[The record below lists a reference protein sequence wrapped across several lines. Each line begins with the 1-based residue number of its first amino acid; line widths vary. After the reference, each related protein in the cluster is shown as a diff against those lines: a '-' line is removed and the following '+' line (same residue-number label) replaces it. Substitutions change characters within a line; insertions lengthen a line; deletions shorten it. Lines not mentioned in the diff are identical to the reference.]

1 MRALLAAAPPA
12 LALVLLLAR
21 VSPVRA
27 SLAALATGVVALLIG
42 FPVSSAELIRTEA
55 KALVTGLEVAL
66 IILGGVLLYELTERS
81 GAQQRLG
88 EWVGEL
94 TDDRGR
100 RVLLVVLGVT
110 PFVESVTGFGVG
122 VIVAAPLLL
131 RMGFGVLESAV
142 LGLLGLVA
150 VPWGGLAVGTLV
162 AARLAGVPFDSLGA
176 ASALLSLPVFLIVGA
191 AALWVALGR
200 RGAVRRLPELLVVA
214 AALCV
219 GIWAVNRSLGTPL
232 AGALG
237 SLVAI
242 AVVLALARLREGRVP
257 QRSREAGRASLPYA
271 LLVALL
277 GASQGAA
284 TLLPAGLARAIV
296 ASPAPWLFVTCALI
310 PLLAGAVAAADA
322 LRSAA
327 VRWLPVA
334 AATFVFL
341 ALGAL
346 MTASGMSAALAEAG
360 TRLGQGYLLL
370 APWIGGV
377 GGFLTGS
384 NSGANAMFATAQV
397 EAAAQIGY
405 PPLTLL
411 AVQNVSAS
419 LLTMASAPRVALA
432 ASLLGPDAASGRVLR
447 AVLLTDAVVLVA
459 LGALS
464 LWLAT

>member
-1 MRALLAAAPPA
+1 MSTLLAATPPTV
-12 LALVLLLAR
+12 ALVLLLAR
-21 VSPVRA
+21 VTPVRA
-27 SLAALATGVVALLIG
+27 SLAALATGVVALLVG
-42 FPVSSAELIRTEA
+42 FPVASGELIRAEA
-55 KALVTGLEVAL
+55 EALVTGIEVVL

-81 GAQQRLG
+81 GAQERLG
-88 EWVGEL
+88 AWVGEL
-94 TDDRGR
+94 TEDRGR

-122 VIVAAPLLL
+122 VIVAVPLLM
-131 RMGFGVLESAV
+131 RMGFAVIESAV

-176 ASALLSLPVFLIVGA
+176 ASALLSLPIFLIVGA
-191 AALWVALGR
+191 SALSVALGA
-200 RGAVRRLPELLVVA
+200 RGAARRLPELVVVA
-214 AALCV
+214 AALCA

-237 SLVAI
+237 SLAAIVA
-242 AVVLALARLREGRVP
+242 VLALARLREGRVP
-257 QRSREAGRASLPYA
+257 RRSRGAGRASLPYA

-277 GASQGAA
+277 AASQGAA
-284 TLLPAGLARAIV
+284 ALLPAGVASAIV
-296 ASPAPWLFVTCALI
+296 SSPAPWLFVTCALT
-310 PLLAGAVAAADA
+310 PLLTGAVAAAEA

-327 VRWLPVA
+327 LRWLPVA
-334 AATFVFL
+334 VATFVFL
-341 ALGAL
+341 VLGAL
-346 MTASGMSAALAEAG
+346 MTVSGMSAALAQAG

-397 EAAAQIGY
+397 AAAKQIGY

-432 ASLLGPDAASGRVLR
+432 ASLLGPEATSGRVLR
-447 AVLLTDAVVLVA
+447 AVLLTDAVVLAA
-459 LGALS
+459 LGALA
-464 LWLAT
+464 LGLAP